1 MRRGDPGA
9 AWFRTGLHRFDTAS
23 RAGTHIFGSVGIT
36 YVQGRVR
43 GPVGVEAAVEFLIDS
58 GAMYSLLP
66 ERIWKAIGL
75 KPEEYMD
82 FRLADGTKV
91 RLPVSECVISLPQ
104 GEHHSPVILGD
115 PGDVQ
120 PLLGVV
126 TLEELGLVFDPFHQT
141 LHPMRL
147 RL

>member
-1 MRRGDPGA
+1 MASPPG
-9 AWFRTGLHRFDTAS
+9 TS
-23 RAGTHIFGSVGIT
+23 IFGSVGIT

-43 GPVGVEAAVEFLIDS
+43 GPGGVEAAVEFLIDS

-66 ERIWKAIGL
+66 ERIWRAIGL

-126 TLEELGLVFDPFHQT
+126 TLEVLGLVFDPFHQT

>member
-1 MRRGDPGA
+1 
-9 AWFRTGLHRFDTAS
+9 
-23 RAGTHIFGSVGIT
+23 VGIT
-36 YVQGRVR
+36 YIEGKVR
-43 GPVGVEAAVEFLIDS
+43 GPGGAEATVEFLIDS

-66 ERIWKAIGL
+66 ERVWKAIGL
-75 KPEEYMD
+75 KPVEAME